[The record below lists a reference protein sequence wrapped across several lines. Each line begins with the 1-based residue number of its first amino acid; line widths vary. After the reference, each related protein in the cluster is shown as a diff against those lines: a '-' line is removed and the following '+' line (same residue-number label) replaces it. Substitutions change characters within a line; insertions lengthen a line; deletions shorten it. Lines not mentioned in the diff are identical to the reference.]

1 MLPTGHEGIERA
13 KMSGATM
20 LYVEEMKKPETT
32 VRTSRQRQLEEDEQ
46 CIDVIHNWVIEVP
59 NNRLWVWAETN

>member
-1 MLPTGHEGIERA
+1 
-13 KMSGATM
+13 MSGATM